1 MVVLY
6 RSRSVP
12 EWRVFIRHVSWNS
25 LICRKEAIHRTEIER
40 PFLAAKGCNTNSV
53 QFLPPYYVI
62 ISQVQVCS
70 FSLTIPHV
78 HEISCTKKYNL

>member
-1 MVVLY
+1 M
-6 RSRSVP
+6 
-12 EWRVFIRHVSWNS
+12 
-25 LICRKEAIHRTEIER
+25 HRTEIER